1 MSATFATLRLL
12 YQSQIP
18 SFPENGNSNYFLA
31 NTLTMFPVI
40 FELDLAVFFQKNN
53 NNNNNKKTHTHKNTK
68 KKPKKNK
75 QQTNK
80 ILINEKLGKRC
91 IPLLPML
98 SFCGNKVY
106 LFLVKHKPKVLIK
119 ERP

>member
-1 MSATFATLRLL
+1 
-12 YQSQIP
+12 
-18 SFPENGNSNYFLA
+18 
-31 NTLTMFPVI
+31 MFPVI
-40 FELDLAVFFQKNN
+40 FELDLAVFFQKKTTTTTT
-53 NNNNNKKTHTHKNTK
+53 KKNTHTHKNTK
-68 KKPKKNK
+68 KQKKNK

>member
-1 MSATFATLRLL
+1 
-12 YQSQIP
+12 
-18 SFPENGNSNYFLA
+18 
-31 NTLTMFPVI
+31 MFPVI
-40 FELDLAVFFQKNN
+40 FELDLAVFFQKKN
-53 NNNNNKKTHTHKNTK
+53 NNNNNKKKNTHTQKYKKTK
-68 KKPKKNK
+68 KKNK

>member
-1 MSATFATLRLL
+1 
-12 YQSQIP
+12 
-18 SFPENGNSNYFLA
+18 
-31 NTLTMFPVI
+31 MFPVI
-40 FELDLAVFFQKNN
+40 FELDLAVFFQKK
-53 NNNNNKKTHTHKNTK
+53 NNNNKKKTHTHTQKYK
-68 KKPKKNK
+68 KTKKNK

>member
-1 MSATFATLRLL
+1 
-12 YQSQIP
+12 
-18 SFPENGNSNYFLA
+18 
-31 NTLTMFPVI
+31 MFPVI
-40 FELDLAVFFQKNN
+40 FELDLAVFFQK
-53 NNNNNKKTHTHKNTK
+53 KKKIKKIKKHTHTHKHK
-68 KKPKKNK
+68 KS
-75 QQTNK
+75 K

-106 LFLVKHKPKVLIK
+106 LFLLKHKPKVLIK

>member
-1 MSATFATLRLL
+1 
-12 YQSQIP
+12 
-18 SFPENGNSNYFLA
+18 
-31 NTLTMFPVI
+31 MFPVI

-53 NNNNNKKTHTHKNTK
+53 NNNKKKHTHTKIQKKKT
-68 KKPKKNK
+68 KKNK

>member
-1 MSATFATLRLL
+1 
-12 YQSQIP
+12 
-18 SFPENGNSNYFLA
+18 
-31 NTLTMFPVI
+31 MFPVI
-40 FELDLAVFFQKNN
+40 FELDLAVFFQK
-53 NNNNNKKTHTHKNTK
+53 KTTTTTTK
-68 KKPKKNK
+68 KKHTHTKIQKNKKKNK